1 MQTLT
6 QTQKQQIAQNIVK
19 QYANIEGAY
28 AQTMLQG
35 VAHFYADSGVE
46 SDAHAAND
54 ATLHTQVINELAAI
68 TNNVEAA
75 AVYAAQLEGFTCK

>member
-19 QYANIEGAY
+19 QYACIEGAY
-28 AQTMLQG
+28 AETMLQG
-35 VAHFYADSGVE
+35 IAHFYADSGVE

-54 ATLHTQVINELAAI
+54 ATLHTQVIAQLAAI
-68 TNNVEAA
+68 ANDVEAA
-75 AVYAAQLEGFTCK
+75 AVYAAELEAIQ

>member
-6 QTQKQQIAQNIVK
+6 KTQKQQIAQNIVK
-19 QYANIEGAY
+19 QYACIRGAH

-35 VAHFYADSGVE
+35 IACFYANSGVE
-46 SDAHAAND
+46 SDAHAANN
-54 ATLHTQVINELAAI
+54 ATLHTQVIDELAAI

-75 AVYAAQLEGFTCK
+75 AVYAAELEAIQ

>member
-19 QYANIEGAY
+19 QYALVEGAY

-35 VAHFYADSGVE
+35 IAHFYADSGVE

-68 TNNVEAA
+68 ATDVEAA
-75 AVYAAQLEGFTCK
+75 AVYAAQLEAIQ